1 MRPGCQCSKA
11 EEINKS
17 DIDMTERKKHCKLGR
32 PLGHMIHKKI
42 ALSTVKNGYIIDS
55 DIKVIAIPTKIS
67 SYRELDK
74 NILKFI

>member
-1 MRPGCQCSKA
+1 
-11 EEINKS
+11 
-17 DIDMTERKKHCKLGR
+17 
-32 PLGHMIHKKI
+32 MIHKKI